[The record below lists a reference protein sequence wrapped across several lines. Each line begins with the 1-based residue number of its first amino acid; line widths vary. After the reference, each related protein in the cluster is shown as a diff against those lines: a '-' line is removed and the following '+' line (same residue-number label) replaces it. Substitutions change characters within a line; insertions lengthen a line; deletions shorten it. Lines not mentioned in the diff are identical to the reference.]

1 MDNMIE
7 GTNIAQF
14 LQLFSGGVLEQM
26 QHHISQH
33 GIKEK
38 KKKKAFSG
46 FLHHPGCKVVACHLL

>member
-38 KKKKAFSG
+38 KKKKHFQAFCII
-46 FLHHPGCKVVACHLL
+46 LDVK